1 MPSAG
6 QPRKTLPASMG
17 LPLKRDSPSLPGLG
31 LTSKKPKMSQTFTPL
46 GRPGDAERRGSPTVQ
61 VYLYEELAKDGMAM
75 EVLLG

>member
-1 MPSAG
+1 MS
-6 QPRKTLPASMG
+6 

-61 VYLYEELAKDGMAM
+61 VYLYEELAKEGMAT
-75 EVLLG
+75 EVWLG